1 MALSTATPAASRR
14 SDDRSPPTSPP
25 CSARTWC
32 VLALVLQLALATG
45 GCRSD
50 RQTPE
55 EALRQFVSDVQ
66 NRRAKDAWAAISAQ
80 SRAKITEQAEAVA
93 QAAGKKPPKP
103 AAMALFSHLE
113 LVALRMPESAS
124 VVSPLGNQV
133 MLRVS
138 VEGGKTANLKMV
150 LEDNRWKVDLLDAL
164 EPYSGAGM
172 GTSTTAA
179 VRPATPA
186 APDPAT
192 APPPPDPE
200 TTAN

>member
-1 MALSTATPAASRR
+1 M
-14 SDDRSPPTSPP
+14 
-25 CSARTWC
+25 
-32 VLALVLQLALATG
+32 
-45 GCRSD
+45 
-50 RQTPE
+50 
-55 EALRQFVSDVQ
+55 
-66 NRRAKDAWAAISAQ
+66 
-80 SRAKITEQAEAVA
+80 
-93 QAAGKKPPKP
+93 
-103 AAMALFSHLE
+103 
-113 LVALRMPESAS
+113 
-124 VVSPLGNQV
+124 
-133 MLRVS
+133 
-138 VEGGKTANLKMV
+138 EGGKTANLKMV